1 MLLSVLSLALLA
13 LSGPDRVELKDG
25 KAHEGRVLAEL
36 KGSVVLREGKQ
47 VRTFPLAD
55 VASVSSLE
63 RSLTRLLE
71 SDLKSA
77 DAGALAALAAEAD
90 KAGLAADARNLWLR
104 TLLADKD
111 HAGAR
116 AALGA
121 KPVKDDVTLHFGK
134 SSLHLS
140 QLRAG
145 GLKWKE
151 AYELPT
157 THFVLKTD
165 LPLAAALEAATALE
179 RFHHRFY
186 ALLGQPLEL
195 YVFDERTLP
204 EVRIYAEGASYP
216 TPPRLGDRVWFS
228 MGENCLHVA
237 ADGQMSLPTVVSE
250 LSRQMLF
257 SALRRSS
264 GPTAQV
270 QPWVSAGIA
279 DYFGSI
285 APTQLGGAWSD
296 GAAAF
301 GVAAKTVAASKTTFA
316 ALFNSPMN
324 AFSNGAQASE
334 MSAAAWSALHYFLY
348 AGDGALREG
357 FGRYVNDGAKGKL
370 SMSALCEHVKLKPE
384 EIESGWR
391 AHVSAAAR

>member
-1 MLLSVLSLALLA
+1 MLLSVLSLAVLA
-13 LSGPDRVELKDG
+13 FSGPDRIELKDG

-36 KGSVVLREGKQ
+36 KGSIVLREGRQ
-47 VRTFPLAD
+47 VRTFPRD
-55 VASVSSLE
+55 EVASVSSLE
-63 RSLTRLLE
+63 RSLTKLLE
-71 SDLKSA
+71 SDLRA
-77 DAGALAALAAEAD
+77 LDAGALAALAAEAD

-134 SSLHLS
+134 SLLHLS
-140 QLRAG
+140 HLRAG
-145 GLKWKE
+145 GMKWKE

-165 LPLAAALEAATALE
+165 LPLPAALEAATALE

-186 ALLGQPLEL
+186 GLLGEPLEL

-216 TPPRLGDRVWFS
+216 TPPRSGERVWFS

-237 ADGQMSLPTVVSE
+237 ADGQLALPSVVSE

-285 APTQLGGAWSD
+285 APAQLGGSWGDAD
-296 GAAAF
+296 AAF
-301 GVAAKTVAASKTTFA
+301 AVAAKTVAASKATFA
-316 ALFNSPMN
+316 TLFNSPMN
-324 AFSNGAQASE
+324 EFSNSAHATE
-334 MSAAAWSALHYFLY
+334 MSAAAWSALHFFLY
-348 AGDGALREG
+348 ARDGALREG

-370 SMSALCEHVKLKPE
+370 SMSALCEHVKLKPD
-384 EIESGWR
+384 EIESLWR
-391 AHVSAAAR
+391 AHVAAAAR

>member
-1 MLLSVLSLALLA
+1 MLLSILSLAVLA
-13 LSGPDRVELKDG
+13 LSGSDRVELKDG
-25 KAHEGRVLAEL
+25 KVHEGRVLAEL
-36 KGSVVLREGKQ
+36 KGSIVLREGKQ
-47 VRTFPLAD
+47 VRSFSRAD
-55 VASVSSLE
+55 VANVTSLE
-63 RSLTRLLE
+63 RSLAPLLE
-71 SDLKSA
+71 HDLKSA
-77 DAGALAALAAEAD
+77 DAAALATWAAEAD
-90 KAGLAADARNLWLR
+90 RAGLTADARNLWLR

-111 HAGAR
+111 HEGAR
-116 AALGA
+116 KALGA
-121 KPVKDDVTLHFGK
+121 KPVKDDVALHFGK
-134 SSLHLS
+134 SLLHLAH
-140 QLRAG
+140 LRAG
-145 GLKWKE
+145 GLKWKY

-165 LPLAAALEAATALE
+165 LPLPAALEAATALE

-186 ALLGQPLEL
+186 GLLGEPLEL
-195 YVFDERTLP
+195 YVFDERALP

-216 TPPRLGDRVWFS
+216 TPPRSGDRVWFS
-228 MGENCLHVA
+228 MGENCLNVA
-237 ADGQMSLPTVVSE
+237 ADGQLALPALVSE

-279 DYFGSI
+279 EYFGRI
-285 APTQLGGAWSD
+285 APTQLGGAWGDAS
-296 GAAAF
+296 AAF
-301 GVAAKTVAASKTTFA
+301 AVAAKTVAASKTTFA

-324 AFSNGAQASE
+324 EFSNSPQAGE
-334 MSAAAWSALHYFLY
+334 MSAAAWSALHFFLY
-348 AGDGALREG
+348 ARDGALREG

-370 SMSALCEHVKLKPE
+370 SMSALCEHVKLKPD

>member
-1 MLLSVLSLALLA
+1 MLLSVLSLAVLA
-13 LSGPDRVELKDG
+13 FSGPDRIELKDG

-36 KGSVVLREGKQ
+36 KGSIVLREGKQ
-47 VRTFPLAD
+47 VRTFPRAD
-55 VASVSSLE
+55 VVGVSSLE
-63 RSLTRLLE
+63 RSLAKLLE
-71 SDLKSA
+71 SDLKA
-77 DAGALAALAAEAD
+77 LDAGGLAALAAEAD
-90 KAGLAADARNLWLR
+90 KAGLTADARNLWLR

-111 HAGAR
+111 HVAAR
-116 AALGA
+116 AALAA
-121 KPVKDDVTLHFGK
+121 KPVKDDVSLHFGK
-134 SSLHLS
+134 APLHLS

-165 LPLAAALEAATALE
+165 LPLPAALEAATALE

-186 ALLGQPLEL
+186 GLLGEPLEL

-216 TPPRLGDRVWFS
+216 TPPRSGDRVWFS

-237 ADGQMSLPTVVSE
+237 ADGQLALPSVVSE

-279 DYFGSI
+279 EYFGRI
-285 APTQLGGAWSD
+285 APAHLGGTWGEAD
-296 GAAAF
+296 AAFAAA
-301 GVAAKTVAASKTTFA
+301 AKAVTASQTTFA
-316 ALFNSPMN
+316 TLFNAPMN
-324 AFSNGAQASE
+324 EFSNSAHAAE
-334 MSAAAWSALHYFLY
+334 MSAAAWSALHFFLY
-348 AGDGALREG
+348 ARDGALREG

-370 SMSALCEHVKLKPE
+370 SMSALCEHVKLKPD
-384 EIESGWR
+384 EIESLWR
-391 AHVSAAAR
+391 AHIAAAAR